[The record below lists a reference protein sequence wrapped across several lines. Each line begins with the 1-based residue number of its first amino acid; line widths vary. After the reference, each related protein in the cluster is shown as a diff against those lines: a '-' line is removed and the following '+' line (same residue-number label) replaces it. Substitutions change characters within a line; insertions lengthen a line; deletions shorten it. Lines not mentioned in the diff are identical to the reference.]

1 LARPRNVAEGLT
13 GPVSGVAAN
22 LLLFRGVWHDVVSAY
37 ALDGSELA
45 DDVHGGS
52 PGPVPYEQ
60 LVYLDLDGDQFIQ
73 TNVVLRG
80 RAPHA
85 RTFTGTIV
93 DGVLVFDRLGPDAP
107 QMIGVSGGPGVL
119 VFLPRRVDDSATAR
133 FHDPDYIRHLGGD
146 QRTRTTTL
154 YRGGELLRVLTV
166 RGTRINADP
175 TQRVAQDPRGPT
187 GSVHDGATV
196 TRIYTAEEN
205 S

>member
-1 LARPRNVAEGLT
+1 
-13 GPVSGVAAN
+13 VSGVAAN